1 MHEKLK
7 LDDFFCI
14 RHRQSW
20 KKDLE
25 RFCAN
30 NSKIPPLSPVSSFKF
45 QVSILLDSLVSRQGM
60 YKNTKHIY
68 TIANNKHEKY
78 SC

>member
-1 MHEKLK
+1 MCQVALMVSILFEYFVKILMIYINNKLV
-7 LDDFFCI
+7 
-14 RHRQSW
+14 Q
-20 KKDLE
+20 E
-25 RFCAN
+25 RIIC
-30 NSKIPPLSPVSSFKF
+30 FKF